1 MPLLPF
7 QALPD
12 TSRVWVFG
20 SERALDDNES
30 TRLLAEVDRFLTHW
44 QAHGHPL
51 ACGRDWRD
59 DRFLTVAVDQSE
71 AGASGCS
78 IDGLYRALRM
88 LETAFDTRLMTGG
101 LVFYR
106 DAQGTVHG
114 VTRPD
119 FVSRAAAGA
128 IARDTPV
135 FDFTVETLGEW
146 RERFEQPAQA
156 SWHAQLLPPG
166 AAAAH

>member
-7 QALPD
+7 DALPD

-51 ACGRDWRD
+51 FCGRDWRD
-59 DRFLTVAVDQSE
+59 DRFLTVAVDQST

-78 IDGLYRALRM
+78 IDGLYRALRA
-88 LETAFDTRLMTGG
+88 LESAFGTRLLGG
-101 LVFYR
+101 GTVFFR
-106 DAQGTVHG
+106 DAGGDARG
-114 VTRPD
+114 VTRAE
-119 FVSRAAAGA
+119 FVQQAAAGA
-128 IARDTPV
+128 LSRDTTV
-135 FDFTVETLGEW
+135 FDLTVETLGEW
-146 RERFEQPAQA
+146 RERFEQPARA
-156 SWHAQLLPPG
+156 TWHAQLFPAT
-166 AAAAH
+166 AAPR